1 MNIGLLLQPMKHY
14 VSATGIF
21 PYQKQ
26 GYIAAISPTPCA
38 VVNQLLSLRV
48 FAAVA
53 EAGSFSRA
61 ADRLN
66 ISTTAASRH
75 VADLEKHLRSSLLIR
90 NTRRLALTPLGE
102 EYLERSQRILS
113 LVDEADAV
121 ASDAMQTPA
130 GSLRV
135 NLPVCFGI
143 RYVAPLVAEFAV
155 RFPEID
161 LEISFADHFVDLVE
175 EGIDVA
181 VRIAPALTPSL
192 IARPLAAIR
201 VIPCA
206 APAYLA
212 ARGKP
217 RTPDELRNHDC
228 LSYNHAPGGDSWTF
242 LHPDGEE
249 SVRIKPV
256 FKSNHGEMIL
266 QMSLAGRGI
275 ALQPDFIIH
284 DELRAGRLL
293 RILPEYT
300 LPERQLYAVYLAA
313 SRRSGKVKA
322 FIDYL
327 AGKLAELARVWRLE
341 S

>member
-1 MNIGLLLQPMKHY
+1 M
-14 VSATGIF
+14 
-21 PYQKQ
+21 
-26 GYIAAISPTPCA
+26 
-38 VVNQLLSLRV
+38 NQLLSLRV
-48 FAAVA
+48 FTAVA

-75 VADLEKHLRSSLLIR
+75 VADLEKHLRSNLLVR

-102 EYLERSQRILS
+102 EYLERSQKILC
-113 LVDEADAV
+113 LIDEADAV

-143 RYVAPLVAEFAV
+143 RYVAPLVAEFAA
-155 RFPEID
+155 RYPEID
-161 LEISFADHFVDLVE
+161 LDISFADHFVDLVDD
-175 EGIDVA
+175 GVDIA

-212 ARGKP
+212 AHGTP
-217 RTPDELRNHDC
+217 QTPDQLRGHDC
-228 LSYNHAPGGDSWTF
+228 MSYNHAPGGDSWTF
-242 LHPDGEE
+242 LRHGCEE
-249 SVRIKPV
+249 VVRVKPI

-266 QMSLAGRGI
+266 QMSLAGHGI

-284 DELRAGRLL
+284 DELRAGRLV
-293 RILPEYT
+293 RILPDYC
-300 LPERQLYAVYLAA
+300 LPERQLYAVYLAG

-322 FIDYL
+322 FVDYL
-327 AGKLAELARVWRLE
+327 AGKLAEVAKVWRLE
-341 S
+341 H